1 MSSFHIGIEDLL
13 GMGIHPL
20 VVIMIL
26 PVTIFV
32 SLLCVRIY
40 CSRLKYRCTECD
52 HVFQPKFSRTHIGV
66 HDSAG
71 RDQYCPHCRKIT
83 YCKFDKKE

>member
-40 CSRLKYRCTECD
+40 YSRLKYRCTECGK
-52 HVFQPKFSRTHIGV
+52 VF
-66 HDSAG
+66 
-71 RDQYCPHCRKIT
+71 
-83 YCKFDKKE
+83 

>member
-1 MSSFHIGIEDLL
+1 MLSFHIGIEDLL
-13 GMGIHPL
+13 RMGIHPL

-40 CSRLKYRCTECD
+40 YSRLKYRCTECGKI
-52 HVFQPKFSRTHIGV
+52 FQPKFSHAHIGI

-83 YCKFDKKE
+83 YCKYAKDK